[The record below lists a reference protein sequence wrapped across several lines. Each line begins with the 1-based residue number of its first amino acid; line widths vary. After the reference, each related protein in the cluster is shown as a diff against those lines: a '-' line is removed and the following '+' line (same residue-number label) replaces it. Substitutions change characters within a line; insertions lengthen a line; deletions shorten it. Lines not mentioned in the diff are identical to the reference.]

1 MRPRALIAAGVL
13 ALGGTGCGGARAS
26 YVRSSDTVLGRVVIY
41 RNGVAY
47 FERSATVEGDTLKL
61 AVPAERV
68 DDFLRS
74 LTVIDA
80 DTGQPAPVSYPTA
93 GARQGG
99 TGLIDMKIGLSG
111 AATHRL
117 RLSYVTESP
126 SWKPSYRLVMDKP
139 GKVDVQGWAVV
150 DNTSGED
157 WNRIK
162 LGVGS
167 SSAMS
172 FRYDLHT
179 VRTVQRETLRSND
192 LFAQAPPVGGAT
204 YGQVGGATP
213 VLAELSDASLARET
227 AAGDDGARTPPPAP
241 STAARSVGVGEHA
254 ASKRSRMG
262 GAPGELMTNGGSGA
276 ARRAAAM
283 PRSQMPSAPQ
293 PAPPPPPSGS
303 AAGGSQISAM
313 ARRLL
318 GTRDQIIVEGFA
330 DRGDSDKDAAS
341 LARASRVREK
351 LIRDGVPPDR
361 VVAVGRGDQAG
372 HAGGVRVVQAPPPA
386 PPAGGKQGKSG
397 SAAALPQDPIGTAH
411 FESDSAMNV
420 PGGSSAM
427 VSILNKEADG
437 EVVYLFDPE
446 TPHGDESFPFKAIR
460 LRNPTDS
467 VLESGPVTV
476 FAAGRFIGEGLVEPI
491 PARSV
496 AFVPFALDRQV
507 VVERKNNERD
517 EIARIITVQR
527 GVFSTEAK
535 HTRRTTLTLFNR
547 QDEKSVVYIR
557 HTVQPSYKLTKSPA
571 VSERMGLAH
580 LFRVELG
587 PKAKTE
593 VEIEEVTP
601 VFRTTDVR
609 AANGMDLV
617 KVYLSSADGNVALRN
632 QVNELLKLQKQTANI
647 EHQIETT
654 REQMQE
660 YRSRMDELHGQILS
674 LREVRTGAAL
684 LKTLEKKMQDISDK
698 VSGATIALVN
708 LQETLMISRV
718 HFQDAVAELT
728 LEGPAPERSAA
739 LN

>member
-1 MRPRALIAAGVL
+1 MRPRTLIAAGLL
-13 ALGGTGCGGARAS
+13 ALSGTGCGGAQSS
-26 YVRSSDTVLGRVVIY
+26 YVRSPDTVLGRVVIY

-47 FERSATVEGDTLKL
+47 FERSATVEGDTLRL

-80 DTGQPAPVSYPTA
+80 DTGQPAPVSYPTS

-99 TGLIDMKIGLSG
+99 SRLIDMKIGLSG

-117 RLSYVTESP
+117 KLSYVTESP

-139 GKVDVQGWAVV
+139 GKVDVQGWAIV

-179 VRTVQRETLRSND
+179 VRTVERETLRSND

-204 YGQVGGATP
+204 YGQVGGTTP
-213 VLAELSDASLARET
+213 VLAELSDSSLASET
-227 AAGDDGARTPPPAP
+227 AAADGARTPAPAP
-241 STAARSVGVGEHA
+241 VQATRVASAHA
-254 ASKRSRMG
+254 ASKRSRKAD
-262 GAPGELMTNGGSGA
+262 APGELMENEGSGA
-276 ARRAAAM
+276 ARGAGGVAGKKAPM
-283 PRSQMPSAPQ
+283 PRSEIPA
-293 PAPPPPPSGS
+293 APPPPPP
-303 AAGGSQISAM
+303 SQISAM
-313 ARRLL
+313 AQRLL

-330 DRGDSDKDAAS
+330 DRGDGDKNAAS
-341 LARASRVREK
+341 LARASRVREQ
-351 LIRDGVPPDR
+351 LIRDGVPSDR
-361 VVAVGRGDQAG
+361 VVAVGRGDQPG

-386 PPAGGKQGKSG
+386 PPAADKQGQAKSG
-397 SAAALPQDPIGTAH
+397 HAAEAQAQDPIGTAH
-411 FESDSAMNV
+411 FESDIAMNV

-427 VSILNKEADG
+427 VSILEKEADG

-446 TPHGDESFPFKAIR
+446 SQHGDESFPFKAIR

-476 FAAGRFIGEGLVEPI
+476 FSAGRFIGEGLVEPI

-507 VVERKNNERD
+507 VVERKSDERD

-557 HTVQPSYKLTKSPA
+557 HTVQPGYKLTKAPA

-580 LFRVELG
+580 LFRVELA
-587 PKAKTE
+587 PKGKTE

-601 VFRTTDVR
+601 VFKTTDVR
-609 AANGMDLV
+609 AADGMDLV
-617 KVYLSSADGNVALRN
+617 RVYLLSAAANEPLRKQVAD
-632 QVNELLKLQKQTANI
+632 LLKLQKETANI
-647 EHQIETT
+647 EQQIETT

-660 YRSRMDELHGQILS
+660 YRTRMDELHGQILS
-674 LREVRTGAAL
+674 LREVRTGAVL
-684 LKTLEKKMQDISDK
+684 LTALEKKMKDISDK

-728 LEGPAPERSAA
+728 LETPAPEHSAA
-739 LN
+739 LD